1 MFKIRFMCVLVFCL
15 GTCIHLK
22 GQQIIRNLDFEQTDF
37 RRMPVGWIP
46 QNKNNL
52 YFVRLDSTV
61 SQHGRFSILIS
72 LDSIKNKDL
81 EINNRAGLLNTGLTK
96 LDFAGHKKITI
107 SCYIRTKHLRQGTAS
122 LWMELKGASQI
133 LNGINSDKESPAGNS
148 KWEKYSI
155 SLLINPNTQFIVFG
169 CKMTGLGEAWFDDF
183 TIMLDDTIIK

>member
-61 SQHGRFSILIS
+61 SRHGRFSILIS
-72 LDSIKNKDL
+72 LDPIVYCQFLIKN
-81 EINNRAGLLNTGLTK
+81 
-96 LDFAGHKKITI
+96 
-107 SCYIRTKHLRQGTAS
+107 Q
-122 LWMELKGASQI
+122 
-133 LNGINSDKESPAGNS
+133 
-148 KWEKYSI
+148 
-155 SLLINPNTQFIVFG
+155 
-169 CKMTGLGEAWFDDF
+169 
-183 TIMLDDTIIK
+183 